1 MNRLEDEQVRFQSHK
16 EFLSHCIT
24 DGLLPKGLE
33 RMLELTIENHD
44 QNFSDN
50 CYSKLKQF
58 LLSLMKEI
66 I

>member
-1 MNRLEDEQVRFQSHK
+1 MNRLKDKQVRFESHK

-24 DGLLPKGLE
+24 DGLLPKGPE
-33 RMLELTIENHD
+33 RMLELTIGNHD